1 MANEQ
6 SNGNAPCNG
15 GLLGWLFG
23 LLSAPTPAY
32 KGQGAEQRQSGGMFG
47 GSTPIYRPAPTKPQQ
62 QVTVPTC
69 SDVVAVPVE
78 LPPTEPGGD
87 PRNVTIVLTRR
98 E

>member
-6 SNGNAPCNG
+6 NNGDGSCNG

-23 LLSAPTPAY
+23 LLAAPTPTY
-32 KGQGAEQRQSGGMFG
+32 KGQKSAPRRSGGMFG
-47 GSTPIYRPAPTKPQQ
+47 SSTPTYRPAPTQKPQQ
-62 QVTVPTC
+62 GQTPTC

-87 PRNVTIVLTRR
+87 PRNVTIVLARR

>member
-6 SNGNAPCNG
+6 SNGNAPCDG
-15 GLLGWLFG
+15 GPLAWLFG
-23 LLSAPTPAY
+23 LLSVPTPTY
-32 KGQGAEQRQSGGMFG
+32 KGQGTKQRQRGGMLG
-47 GSTPIYRPAPTKPQQ
+47 GSTPSYRQAPPKPQQ
-62 QVTVPTC
+62 QTPAPTC

-87 PRNVTIVLTRR
+87 PRNVTIVLARH

>member
-23 LLSAPTPAY
+23 LLSVPTPTY
-32 KGQGAEQRQSGGMFG
+32 QGQAAKPAQRGGMFG
-47 GSTPIYRPAPTKPQQ
+47 GSTPTYRQAPTAPQQ
-62 QVTVPTC
+62 QTSMPAC

-87 PRNVTIVLTRR
+87 PRNVTIVLARR